1 LNEQLK
7 NQVEFIKSVNAFDK
21 EYYLSQFIGNDGLK
35 GDLIEHYCISG
46 CFEGKNP
53 SIWFN
58 TDFYLNKY
66 KDVKKAGVNP
76 FFHYLKRGFLEKREV
91 GQHWLDIAFY
101 QDKYLDIIP
110 DNIHPYT
117 HYLSDGLDHGLIPT
131 GKIDGDSVLNKLY
144 LKKSIESLSELEYFI
159 TNQAVIKTE
168 QLDCKLYG
176 ALYSDLGEMGHKQLV
191 EHYQIRGKQENRLP
205 NFEALIS
212 SIGFEINFL
221 PIFDLNQFYELNPLL
236 SNLTLSEIYLKL
248 MQYKYI
254 DLIRFSYDDKQV
266 MQFYAYLGEHYLV
279 KGQKDKAKQI
289 FLYANYIK
297 PSTRSA
303 ELIGNIYLDSADY
316 AQAKVYYL
324 LSIELGG
331 SSLWLFNNTVRCL
344 RQLGN
349 FKQALEC
356 LIKALSLFPEHSHL
370 LKLLYETL
378 QEDWDKVNTEYQAM
392 ARLQHREKLIKGI
405 ANTVD
410 YHSKVLR
417 KALTISNNKDQLQ
430 AMPSLNGRKV
440 LIIGDY
446 HVPQC
451 VRYRIV
457 QKQEQLLEAGYEVS
471 TFSWTDINQNE
482 LNLSDIIIV
491 YRAPALPPIVQAI
504 TKAKLLGKIVIYEI
518 DDLIFDIVY
527 PADYSEYAGA
537 VSINQYGSLTHGMAL
552 FNAAARLC
560 DYAIASTEPLQQ
572 HLAKLVSSGQA
583 FVHRNGLDFNN
594 TSILDSKI
602 AKHKDPLLDTKEED
616 IVTIFYGSGTLAHN
630 TDFIE
635 IALPAIEKILQKY
648 SQARFMVVGHLTLPK
663 RFVQQF
669 KSQLIQEPKTKT
681 IDGYWTLLAKADIN
695 LAVLEVNEINNCKS
709 ELKWFEAAC
718 FKTPSVV
725 SATKNY
731 LDIVSDKENS
741 MIATTP
747 DDWFKALDILVQD
760 KDLRTN
766 MGQNAYNRVVE
777 DYSVPAL
784 ARNIDDIIQ
793 NIVAHHGASDD

>member
-1 LNEQLK
+1 MKKKIQE
-7 NQVEFIKSVNAFDK
+7 QVEFIKLIGAFDDK
-21 EYYLSQFIGNDGLK
+21 YYRSQFNESDIPE
-35 GDLIEHYCISG
+35 GDLIEHYLVSG
-46 CFEGKNP
+46 WSESKDP
-53 SIWFN
+53 SIWFS

-66 KDVKKAGVNP
+66 KDVKAAGVNP
-76 FFHYLKRGFLEKREV
+76 FFHYLKQGLLEKREV

-101 QDKYLDIIP
+101 QDKYVDVIP
-110 DNIHPYT
+110 DNMHPYS
-117 HYLSDGLDHGLIPT
+117 HYISYGFFQGFVPT
-131 GKIDGDSVLNKLY
+131 GSIDEQSILNQLY
-144 LKKSIESLSELEYFI
+144 LKKGFKNLSELKCFI
-159 TNQAVIKTE
+159 TSQAVIKSE
-168 QLDCKLYG
+168 LLDCTLYSALYG
-176 ALYSDLGEMGHKQLV
+176 DLGEMSHKKIV
-191 EHYQIRGKQENRLP
+191 EHYEFHGKREGRLS
-205 NFEALIS
+205 NFEALINS
-212 SIGFEINFL
+212 MGFDVNFL
-221 PIFDLNQFYELNPLL
+221 PVFDLKQFYKLNPLL

-248 MQYKYI
+248 LQYNHI
-254 DLIRFSYDDKQV
+254 DLIRFSYDEEQV
-266 MQFYAYLGEHYLV
+266 MQFYAYLGEHYLI

-297 PSTRSA
+297 PSIRGA

-331 SSLWLFNNTVRCL
+331 SNLWLFNNTVRCL

-356 LIKALSLFPEHSHL
+356 LVKGLSLFPEHSHL
-370 LKLLYETL
+370 LKLLYDTL
-378 QEDWDKVNTEYQAM
+378 QEDWDKENIEHRAM
-392 ARLQHREKLIKGI
+392 ADLQQREELIKGI
-405 ANTVD
+405 ASTVD
-410 YHSKVLR
+410 YHLEVLR
-417 KALTISNNKDQLQ
+417 KALTISNSRDQLQ
-430 AMPSLNGRKV
+430 TMPSLNGRKV

-451 VRYRIV
+451 VRYRID
-457 QKQEQLLEAGYEVS
+457 QKQEQLLEAGYQVS
-471 TFSWTDINQNE
+471 TCSWTNINKNE
-482 LNLSDIIIV
+482 LSLSDIIIV

-518 DDLIFDIVY
+518 DDLIFDTVY

-537 VSINQYGSLTHGMAL
+537 VSINEYGSLTHGMAL

-572 HLAKLVSSGQA
+572 RLAKLVSTGQA
-583 FVHRNGLDFNN
+583 FIHRNGLDFNN
-594 TSILDSKI
+594 MVILDNKVIKSE
-602 AKHKDPLLDTKEED
+602 ALLSNTEGDT
-616 IVTIFYGSGTLAHN
+616 VTIFYGSGTLAHN

-635 IALPAIEKILQKY
+635 IALPAIVRILQKY
-648 SQARFMVVGHLTLPK
+648 PQARFMVVGHLTLPQ

-681 IDGYWTLLAKADIN
+681 IDEYWTLLAKADIN

-731 LDIVSDKENS
+731 LDIVSDKENG

-760 KDLRTN
+760 EDLRIS
-766 MGQNAYNRVVE
+766 MGQHAYDRVVK

-784 ARNIDDIIQ
+784 AHNIDDIIQ